1 MSTKTPGSSNARPGG
16 IFGAQRGGPQNVGQ
30 FKDPAGAAK
39 RPASTKQPSM
49 KSFFGGGGGGDGQA
63 GARRRAQ
70 ANGARALHER
80 ARRHH
85 RERERERERAGW
97 DREREQNDA
106 AQSRMTVGGC
116 KAETYTGSVYTDV
129 SCAYVLYTRTGSVYA
144 SVPCTYRYVPY
155 AEVLYAYRVRTVR
168 VGRAVP
174 VRTVLDGNEDTR
186 HQVSISR
193 RMG

>member
-39 RPASTKQPSM
+39 RPASLDAAAEHEELLWRWRRRR
-49 KSFFGGGGGGDGQA
+49 GGGNDGGGDGQA

-85 RERERERERAGW
+85 RERERERESRVGQ
-97 DREREQNDA
+97 RERA
-106 AQSRMTVGGC
+106 KRCG
-116 KAETYTGSVYTDV
+116 AE
-129 SCAYVLYTRTGSVYA
+129 
-144 SVPCTYRYVPY
+144 
-155 AEVLYAYRVRTVR
+155 
-168 VGRAVP
+168 
-174 VRTVLDGNEDTR
+174 
-186 HQVSISR
+186 
-193 RMG
+193 